1 MGRVDALI
9 VLSLFAHPGYH
20 ARMPDADRLTPASA
34 EDLADALAFALR
46 YSGRKRTHDAGEMMA
61 AIVAKR
67 LVEHLE
73 RAGFVVMKKPP
84 IGGGAAIGRGHDG
97 R

>member
-1 MGRVDALI
+1 MSD
-9 VLSLFAHPGYH
+9 P
-20 ARMPDADRLTPASA
+20 DRLTPAIS

-46 YSGRKRTHDAGEMMA
+46 YSGRKRTHDAGEIA
-61 AIVAKR
+61 AIVAER

-73 RAGFVVMKKPP
+73 CSGFVIMKKPP
-84 IGGGAAIGRGHDG
+84 IGGGTAIGRGADG

>member
-1 MGRVDALI
+1 
-9 VLSLFAHPGYH
+9 
-20 ARMPDADRLTPASA
+20 MPEPVELTPAA
-34 EDLADALAFALR
+34 PEDLADALAFALR
-46 YSGRKRTHDAGEMMA
+46 YSGRKRTRDAGEMVA

-73 RAGFVVMKKPP
+73 RSRFVVMKKPP

>member
-1 MGRVDALI
+1 MPERVD
-9 VLSLFAHPGYH
+9 
-20 ARMPDADRLTPASA
+20 LTPATP
-34 EDLADALAFALR
+34 EDLAEALAFALR
-46 YSGRKRTHDAGEMMA
+46 YSGRKRTHDAGEMMS

-73 RAGFVVMKKPP
+73 RSGFVVMKKPP
-84 IGGGAAIGRGHDG
+84 IRGGAAIGRGADG